1 MRIIAA
7 IFLVFVIAYCYGTQ
21 KQQKKGTLR
30 FKGKEMALPRHI
42 AVWNIIDVCVKN
54 GDYIADGFIRGT
66 GEVISL
72 PIDKDIMQNIPNE
85 KPNGAPLLSLLLYE
99 DEGSYSIVE
108 KELRYKIDLRF
119 IEEEPITQNELDY
132 AEYIIWFLYE
142 FRNLFITIA
151 AIGVYQAPHVS
162 ILLSCMAFILQSRN
176 VIPLRFTNVLDC
188 GIIQANKTATNKVQE
203 EKKLPPGYDSWS
215 KNQKFLYHANERISK
230 QNFEPIDDITESESS
245 FDMDDESAAPFYDEY
260 KDEAPINEEEVPEV
274 YLPEAEMPDS
284 SHDIPEDDDL
294 PDFVH
299 DVPEEDDM
307 DDGETGFLPSEENL
321 FDMTDDSPE
330 EESDTTEISEPS
342 DIPETKTQ
350 SYEEPEKTEPTQN
363 TQASLSMPG
372 NVATENTDAVNQEE
386 TPKKVKETPKGG
398 TQGIVVKQP
407 NLNSYYA
414 SMQEECTAAK
424 PKNKP
429 PKSFPSYQVSRD
441 ENEEQKNKSE
451 AKQVGNK
458 EKPFAGKKGKK
469 TNNPLVEVIGKNK
482 NKTTGGQTKYGR
494 NEAPKE
500 KASQ

>member
-85 KPNGAPLLSLLLYE
+85 KPDGAPLLSLLLYE
-99 DEGSYSIVE
+99 DEGNYSIVE

-119 IEEEPITQNELDY
+119 IEEEPITQDELDY

-151 AIGVYQAPHVS
+151 TIGVYQAPHVS

-188 GIIQANKTATNKVQE
+188 GIIQANKTATNKMQE

-230 QNFEPIDDITESESS
+230 QNFESVDDVTESESS
-245 FDMDDESAAPFYDEY
+245 FDMDGESATPFCDEY
-260 KDEAPINEEEVPEV
+260 NDEAPINEEEVPEV
-274 YLPEAEMPDS
+274 YLPEAEMPDY

-307 DDGETGFLPSEENL
+307 DDEETGFSPSEENL
-321 FDMTDDSPE
+321 SDMTDDSSG
-330 EESDTTEISEPS
+330 EESDTIEMPEPS
-342 DIPETKTQ
+342 DVPETKTQ
-350 SYEEPEKTEPTQN
+350 SYEEPEKTEPNQN
-363 TQASLSMPG
+363 AKASLSMSE
-372 NVATENTDAVNQEE
+372 NVANENADAVNQE
-386 TPKKVKETPKGG
+386 TQKKTKETLKGG

-414 SMQEECTAAK
+414 SMQEERPAAK
-424 PKNKP
+424 SKNKP
-429 PKSFPSYQVSRD
+429 PKSFPSYQVPKN
-441 ENEEQKNKSE
+441 ENGEQENKSE
-451 AKQVGNK
+451 ARQVGNK

-500 KASQ
+500 KANQ